1 MQICNDADLGTEYS
15 FPQNQNI
22 TGKAPRLLPCS
33 SIASCPDQGSDL
45 ITTSQTGEEKEYP
58 DHKWYYMFLRNREL
72 KRYIEIFTGR
82 RAVMINTRSGMK
94 EERYFCFKVFSYTS
108 ADHKR
113 RFERCPYSKE
123 EYAARRESAFA
134 VKEAF
139 YCLVAGLPD
148 LSLEDGKLNYTV
160 ANFKSE
166 IYSELSEK
174 DRKLID
180 LFYLKF
186 DNANLLKL
194 LKDKE
199 ATTDFEGNYSQNE
212 LLALISS
219 VREGDAPDK
228 RYPSYLYEFITAY
241 LALSAEELYRAEDM
255 LSACYYAY
263 AMNCGNQF
271 VSSWFEFNLNINN
284 ILAALAARKYKMD
297 VSQVVVGK
305 TDVSEMIRTSN
316 ARDFGL
322 SEMLEYFEQVLRI
335 SEIEELVER
344 EKKIDLLK
352 WNWMEDA
359 VFFNYFTVERIFVF
373 LLKLEMIGR
382 WISMDKEK
390 GSELFRQIID
400 KLKDE
405 IQIPAEFR

>member
-1 MQICNDADLGTEYS
+1 MTNY
-15 FPQNQNI
+15 
-22 TGKAPRLLPCS
+22 
-33 SIASCPDQGSDL
+33 
-45 ITTSQTGEEKEYP
+45 
-58 DHKWYYMFLRNREL
+58 
-72 KRYIEIFTGR
+72 
-82 RAVMINTRSGMK
+82 
-94 EERYFCFKVFSYTS
+94 
-108 ADHKR
+108 
-113 RFERCPYSKE
+113 
-123 EYAARRESAFA
+123 
-134 VKEAF
+134 

-186 DNANLLKL
+186 DNA
-194 LKDKE
+194 
-199 ATTDFEGNYSQNE
+199 
-212 LLALISS
+212 
-219 VREGDAPDK
+219 
-228 RYPSYLYEFITAY
+228 
-241 LALSAEELYRAEDM
+241 
-255 LSACYYAY
+255 CYYAY

-284 ILAALAARKYKMD
+284 ILAALTARKYKMD